1 MFPKKFSKILFVFFM
16 GLGMSLLMTLIITF
30 INTGY
35 DEFYYKRFFK
45 AWSISLPVALVATTF
60 VAPLVNKLVEKITKQ
75 RGCHMS
81 ENIAFIGVGN
91 MGNPMAC
98 NLKNA
103 GKKVK
108 VFDVS
113 KEMIDKAVENNLD
126 VEKDFGKLINSETSV
141 VITMLPEGKHSK
153 EVYLKENGVL
163 DKVSKNC
170 LLIDCSTIDID
181 TSKEIGKKANEKGIK
196 MIDAPVSGGV
206 MGAQKAT
213 LNIMVGGSNDAF
225 NQALPIL
232 KLMGKNIYHAGEI
245 GSGNGAKIC
254 NNMSLGITM
263 IAASESLMLARRLN
277 IDIKKVHEIMKNAS
291 GISWPIS
298 VYPPLPGLIEGTPS
312 NNKYKP
318 GFSAGMMN
326 KDLKLANE
334 CAKNANAS
342 TPLGEM
348 ALEIYSKFCEDGNSS
363 KDFSAISKV
372 IGGDAWDYPIE

>member
-1 MFPKKFSKILFVFFM
+1 
-16 GLGMSLLMTLIITF
+16 MSQ
-30 INTGY
+30 
-35 DEFYYKRFFK
+35 
-45 AWSISLPVALVATTF
+45 S
-60 VAPLVNKLVEKITKQ
+60 
-75 RGCHMS
+75 
-81 ENIAFIGVGN
+81 IAFIGVGN
-91 MGNPMAC
+91 MGCPMAE
-98 NLKNA
+98 NLMKA
-103 GKKVK
+103 GKSVK

-113 KEMIDKAVENNLD
+113 KKMLGIAKDKNLEIAENLD
-126 VEKDFGKLINSETSV
+126 DLITDHV
-141 VITMLPEGKHSK
+141 DTVITMLPEGKHSK
-153 EVYLKENGVL
+153 EVYLGDNGIIN
-163 DKVSKNC
+163 KVSKNS
-170 LLIDCSTIDID
+170 LLIDCSTIDIE
-181 TSKEIGKKANEKGIK
+181 TSIKIGKKASEKGIE

-291 GISWPIS
+291 GNSWPIS